1 MFKVLLISACAA
13 ALAISTGRIAQQQ
26 KMTKQ
31 QDGLIEK
38 EIRQIE
44 SEIFAAIQQKDAQKL
59 AAILADDF
67 VYRNPLE
74 GETAKP
80 AFLEAIKAIPVKI
93 NALWSE
99 DMKVNV
105 YGEVAIL
112 TGTQKAKTQDAAG
125 QEQISATAFT
135 DVFVRRNG
143 KWQLALAY
151 GVELPSVPPSK

>member
-1 MFKVLLISACAA
+1 MFKALVKSAGVA
-13 ALAISTGRIAQQQ
+13 ALAISTGSIAQPQ

-38 EIRQIE
+38 EMRQIE
-44 SEIFAAIQQKDAQKL
+44 SEIFAAIQQKDTQKL

-74 GETAKP
+74 GETARP
-80 AFLEAIKAIPVKI
+80 AFLAAIKAIPVKI

-99 DMKVNV
+99 DMKVNG

-112 TGTQKAKTQDAAG
+112 TGTQKAKTQLAAG
-125 QEQISATAFT
+125 QEQLSATAFT

-143 KWQLALAY
+143 KWQLGLAY
-151 GVELPSVPPSK
+151 GVELASVPPSK